1 MAEHSILTE
10 NNSSTGRMWAM
21 DLAKYGPWALIIGGS
36 EGVGAAFARQ
46 LAADSFKLVLVAR
59 KPEPLE
65 ELAAELRTLGT
76 EVRTLSADLSHEDV
90 LDQVRKV
97 TDDIKVGLLVYNAG
111 ANNTRG
117 VFTQLPK
124 AVTQSV
130 ISITVLGQ
138 ANFSR
143 HYGAL
148 MVERGRGGIILGGS
162 LSSYLGSPTL
172 ATYTAAKA
180 FSRIFSEALW
190 AELGPLGVDVLHLNI
205 GFTATPAMARLN
217 MPIEL
222 AEPPE
227 TVAREGLDNIANGPV
242 WIVSTPGNIERAR
255 MINGIDDRAAI
266 VRAHAIAPREDT
278 ARQAR
283 QHQKLASS

>member
-1 MAEHSILTE
+1 MNLQ
-10 NNSSTGRMWAM
+10 
-21 DLAKYGPWALIIGGS
+21 KYGPWALVIGGS
-36 EGVGAAFARQ
+36 EGVGAAFARL
-46 LAADSFKLVLVAR
+46 LAADGFKLVLVAR

-65 ELAAELRTLGT
+65 ELATELRGKGA
-76 EVRTLSADLSHEDV
+76 EVRVLSADLSQADV
-90 LDQVRKV
+90 LGQVRKV
-97 TDDIKVGLLVYNAG
+97 TDDIDVGLLVYNAG

-117 VFTQLPK
+117 LFTELPE

-148 MVERGRGGIILGGS
+148 MVKRGRGGIILGGS

-190 AELGPLGVDVLHLNI
+190 AELQPFGVDVLHLNI

-255 MINGIDDRAAI
+255 MINVIDNRAEI
-266 VRAHAIAPREDT
+266 VRAHAIAPREKT
-278 ARQAR
+278 AEAALEL
-283 QHQKLASS
+283 QKLAGQTTG